1 MADGW
6 LWLSMRMAAAMP
18 SPTSTTPAFSP
29 GPTSTQGASVGRR
42 LRCTRDDLY
51 EQCSDHITAYMA
63 SSRWFG
69 ARPSRPSM
77 AAYSS
82 SVSPSDRWIP
92 SSMAPTL
99 ALRPDRPDRR
109 SRWVVAHSRK

>member
-29 GPTSTQGASVGRR
+29 GPTSTHGAVVGSRDR
-42 LRCTRDDLY
+42 WRRDDLY
-51 EQCSDHITAYMA
+51 EQCSDHITANMA

-69 ARPSRPSM
+69 ERPRMPSMSLASSLVRPS
-77 AAYSS
+77 A
-82 SVSPSDRWIP
+82 RWMGSAIHVP
-92 SSMAPTL
+92 YKLGMDDQGR
-99 ALRPDRPDRR
+99 ALN
-109 SRWVVAHSRK
+109 SLI